1 MNYEND
7 FKDMFESIP
16 NYRKTVLLMI
26 LIKNDVDISYESGF
40 LEGDIIRL
48 NREFKTFLMEQKAE
62 YLDNIK
68 NEEEIKIEK
77 ILKV

>member
-7 FKDMFESIP
+7 FKDIIESKP

-26 LIKNDVDISYESGF
+26 LIKNDVDILHESGF

-48 NREFKTFLMEQKAE
+48 NKEFKTILMEQKAE
-62 YLDNIK
+62 YLDIIK
-68 NEEEIKIEK
+68 NELEMIIEK